1 MQCPSC
7 GAEVVEQSIFCHRC
21 GRRIDETRPD
31 AAEPLE
37 EENPSRPA
45 DALRRAGAAAK
56 AGDSPEKELWR
67 GGFSPKA
74 MIYHWVF
81 AAVASI
87 ALLTAGILWV
97 RGLLYWTILLAA
109 ILILWLYGLCVL
121 TYRRLSVRYV
131 LTSQRFIHESGILR
145 RVNDRIEVID
155 MDDIAYVQGLLER
168 LVGVGTIRISSSDR
182 THPTLDIRGID
193 DVQAVSELFDN
204 ARRAER
210 RLRGLHIEQI

>member
-1 MQCPSC
+1 
-7 GAEVVEQSIFCHRC
+7 
-21 GRRIDETRPD
+21 
-31 AAEPLE
+31 
-37 EENPSRPA
+37 
-45 DALRRAGAAAK
+45 
-56 AGDSPEKELWR
+56 
-67 GGFSPKA
+67 